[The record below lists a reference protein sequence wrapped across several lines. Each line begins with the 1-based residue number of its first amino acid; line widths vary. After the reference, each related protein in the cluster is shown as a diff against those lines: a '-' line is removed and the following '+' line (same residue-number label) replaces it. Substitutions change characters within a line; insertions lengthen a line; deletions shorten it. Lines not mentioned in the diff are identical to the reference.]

1 MMRLFPPPSSTVS
14 PHSSSSRILM
24 MKSDAPL
31 SPDDPRLSAYLLGEM
46 PADEALVFEAQLR
59 QSPEASAELED
70 LRSMCDLLRDSFVG
84 ELEQHASESAQPALS
99 VLPAPKPDEKVVAFS
114 DHADSEKTANASPW
128 SRPARFASVG
138 ALAAAVVTA
147 TVILP
152 KNVEQ
157 PEAGAALVSAEEVE
171 VVAPV
176 TTSAPDVVTPV
187 LAETKTAAT
196 HDQHSRVPNFGYRSA
211 ADSSP
216 QAEGGAQFVSQGG
229 NFLTSGESE
238 FQSRSL
244 GSDPT
249 ITGVRFLS
257 DDPIDLRSAP
267 LPAELLSYLPA
278 DQGGNAAPVTAEP
291 TSAKTLANGGIRH
304 LYLDTEKY
312 PDPEIVHN
320 RVELTGGVFR
330 VGREQTR
337 SLYRS
342 EQRSDPAGRT
352 SVIIKGMVRLEAGE
366 QVQPVVDE
374 PDPSYDFGALSVS
387 WQPGITDSG
396 EIISL
401 PSGSVLKKAT
411 TIGSEDASDIAERYV
426 VRLQEKS
433 RLAEKLGDSALR
445 SLQTGNAAKAA
456 TQLEVALQLLPEAPA
471 TAEQRE
477 ELEKLLLQADAAL
490 TE

>member
-1 MMRLFPPPSSTVS
+1 
-14 PHSSSSRILM
+14 
-24 MKSDAPL
+24 MKSDTPI

-46 PADEALVFEAQLR
+46 PADESLVFEAQLR

-84 ELEQHASESAQPALS
+84 ELEQHAGENSQPTLS
-99 VLPAPKPDEKVVAFS
+99 VLPAPKPDEKVVAFA
-114 DHADSEKTANASPW
+114 DHADHAAGIDAEKNANASPW

-152 KNVEQ
+152 KNVERPTAGGAQ
-157 PEAGAALVSAEEVE
+157 VSVEAAEADAPMAA
-171 VVAPV
+171 
-176 TTSAPDVVTPV
+176 SAPDVVTPV
-187 LAETKTAAT
+187 LAEAKTGPNPEP
-196 HDQHSRVPNFGYRSA
+196 HSRVPNFGYRSA

-216 QAEGGAQFVSQGG
+216 PTEGGAQFVSQGG

-278 DQGGNAAPVTAEP
+278 DQGGNAAPVAAEP

-471 TAEQRE
+471 TAELRE
-477 ELEKLLLQADAAL
+477 ELEQLLRQADAAL
-490 TE
+490 AP